1 MKAVALSSLALVC
14 VLVCMAGLCAY
25 AARTAAKPPSTPQLA
40 LAVRTAQH
48 YRAPRLRV
56 LTLNTFL
63 RPAPVN
69 HHSMHG
75 DAKWQRLIPL
85 VAQLLLP
92 HDVLALQEVW
102 AFRKQLLSMLHAA
115 GFAHMVLPAPAARGT
130 LIDSGLVIASRFP
143 VTEVRRLSFR
153 DGGGGGC
160 TPSGPDRHAS
170 KGALHAA
177 VTAPNGKRYHV
188 FNTHMQ
194 ATYGRQPSAAE
205 AATLRCQ
212 LGALMRF
219 VQDAAAPAL
228 GVVVAGDFNVP
239 PAWVLPTMRAA
250 GFQDVLPAADAT
262 PTIHIVYGADGKE
275 LSTVTRMCAKCA
287 ARYASHPLVAMR
299 VDHLWVRGLAVHSAR
314 VVPTEGAS
322 DHDGVLAEVH

>member
-1 MKAVALSSLALVC
+1 
-14 VLVCMAGLCAY
+14 
-25 AARTAAKPPSTPQLA
+25 
-40 LAVRTAQH
+40 
-48 YRAPRLRV
+48 
-56 LTLNTFL
+56 
-63 RPAPVN
+63 
-69 HHSMHG
+69 MHG

-153 DGGGGGC
+153 DDGGGC

-194 ATYGRQPSAAE
+194 ATYSRQPSAAE

-219 VQDAAAPAL
+219 VQDAAAPA
-228 GVVVAGDFNVP
+228 GG
-239 PAWVLPTMRAA
+239 VLPTMRAA

-262 PTIHIVYGADGKE
+262 PTVHIVYGADGKE